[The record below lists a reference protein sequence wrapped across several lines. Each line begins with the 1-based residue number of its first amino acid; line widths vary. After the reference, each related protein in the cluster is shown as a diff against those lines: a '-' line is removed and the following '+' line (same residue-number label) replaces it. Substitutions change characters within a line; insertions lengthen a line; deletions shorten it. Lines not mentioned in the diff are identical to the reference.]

1 MFGRKRRAQKE
12 AADKAKADADLKT
25 AIEDLIAI
33 AEGETSDPEGGPLV
47 LKSGEGLVYVM
58 SGGGLFE
65 PRRERG
71 HWSGRSA
78 GFSVPVTDGIR
89 FRVGKSA
96 GTYVQG
102 QEKPT
107 IIDTGDISFTT
118 QRVVFQ
124 GGKYTR
130 EWLFSKLVGV
140 VHDANQPC
148 TAIQVSNREKTSGI
162 VYAGVSPEIVR
173 LKLEVAV
180 AIFNGDGPDAAREL
194 REKLGELDTSTLP
207 TASTAALPSGPQT
220 AAASSGPS
228 SSETQASAGTAATSR
243 PPVAGEPPP
252 VPPPISISGPS
263 VAGGPPPVPPPMSA
277 PDPTGRH
284 QLRYWDGASWTD
296 YVSDNGHE
304 FHESSP
310 TTAG

>member
-12 AADKAKADADLKT
+12 AAAKAKADADLKT
-25 AIEDLIAI
+25 AIVDLIGI

-47 LKSGEGLVYVM
+47 LKSGERLVYVM

-162 VYAGVSPEIVR
+162 VYAGLSPEIVR

-194 REKLGELDTSTLP
+194 REKLRELDTSTLP
-207 TASTAALPSGPQT
+207 TATTAALPSGAQT

-228 SSETQASAGTAATSR
+228 SNETHSECRHCCDLRAASGRGAAAGAAPHFDLRAISGRRAAAGAAPYVGTRPHR
-243 PPVAGEPPP
+243 PPPA
-252 VPPPISISGPS
+252 
-263 VAGGPPPVPPPMSA
+263 ALL
-277 PDPTGRH
+277 GRGVLDR
-284 QLRYWDGASWTD
+284 LRLRRWA
-296 YVSDNGHE
+296 
-304 FHESSP
+304 
-310 TTAG
+310 

>member
-1 MFGRKRRAQKE
+1 MGCSSP
-12 AADKAKADADLKT
+12 D
-25 AIEDLIAI
+25 
-33 AEGETSDPEGGPLV
+33 GNS
-47 LKSGEGLVYVM
+47 
-58 SGGGLFE
+58 
-65 PRRERG
+65 G

-162 VYAGVSPEIVR
+162 VYAGLSPEIVR

-180 AIFNGDGPDAAREL
+180 AIFNGDGPDAASEL
-194 REKLGELDTSTLP
+194 REKLRELDTSTLP
-207 TASTAALPSGPQT
+207 TASTAALPRGAQT
-220 AAASSGPS
+220 AASSSGPS
-228 SSETQASAGTAATSR
+228 PDETHTSGGTATPS
-243 PPVAGEPPP
+243 
-252 VPPPISISGPS
+252 VPA
-263 VAGGPPPVPPPMSA
+263 VAGGRRRCHPPLRPP
-277 PDPTGRH
+277 G
-284 QLRYWDGASWTD
+284 QQ
-296 YVSDNGHE
+296 
-304 FHESSP
+304 
-310 TTAG
+310 

>member
-1 MFGRKRRAQKE
+1 M
-12 AADKAKADADLKT
+12 
-25 AIEDLIAI
+25 DLIGI
-33 AEGETSDPEGGPLV
+33 AEGETRDPEGGSLV
-47 LKSGEGLVYVM
+47 LKSGEQLVYVM

-78 GFSVPVTDGIR
+78 GFSVPVADGIR

-130 EWLFSKLVGV
+130 EWPFSKLVGV

-162 VYAGVSPEIVR
+162 VYAGLSPEIVR

-180 AIFNGDGPDAAREL
+180 AIFNGYGPDAAREL
-194 REKLGELDTSTLP
+194 RDKLRELDASTLP
-207 TASTAALPSGPQT
+207 TASTAALPRGAQT
-220 AAASSGPS
+220 AVSSSGPTPY
-228 SSETQASAGTAATSR
+228 ETHTSAGAATT
-243 PPVAGEPPP
+243 
-252 VPPPISISGPS
+252 SGQS
-263 VAGGPPPVPPPMSA
+263 VTGGPPPVPPPIATSGPSVAGPVPPIATSGPAVAGPAAGAAPHVA

-284 QLRYWDGASWTD
+284 QRRYWDGASWTD
-296 YVSDNGHE
+296 YVSDDGHE
-304 FHESSP
+304 FRRVLTYGGGINAAP
-310 TTAG
+310 N